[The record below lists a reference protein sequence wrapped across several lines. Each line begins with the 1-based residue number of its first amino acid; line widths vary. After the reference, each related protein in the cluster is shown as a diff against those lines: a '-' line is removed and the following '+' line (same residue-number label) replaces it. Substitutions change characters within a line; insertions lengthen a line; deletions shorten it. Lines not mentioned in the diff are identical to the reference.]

1 MDESTVSL
9 FKAAACFSCKNLS
22 SINWKPHF
30 FKYESKIQLRER
42 LDKNEEDSV
51 ASI

>member
-30 FKYESKIQLRER
+30 FKYESKIQG
-42 LDKNEEDSV
+42 S
-51 ASI
+51 ASIKMKKIQ